1 MTNDLSSQ
9 KTASFSYT
17 KVESDRYLSFY
28 ECEDDEAK
36 LIDRREIS
44 PNLNIDRILQGTFI
58 LLRTNESTPLILGYY
73 DRENKELFGNRE
85 C

>member
-1 MTNDLSSQ
+1 
-9 KTASFSYT
+9 
-17 KVESDRYLSFY
+17 LSFY

-58 LLRTNESTPLILGYY
+58 LLRTNESTPLTLGYY
-73 DRENKELFGNRE
+73 DRENKELFEIDSAGLSRQAAIKKYLQ
-85 C
+85 